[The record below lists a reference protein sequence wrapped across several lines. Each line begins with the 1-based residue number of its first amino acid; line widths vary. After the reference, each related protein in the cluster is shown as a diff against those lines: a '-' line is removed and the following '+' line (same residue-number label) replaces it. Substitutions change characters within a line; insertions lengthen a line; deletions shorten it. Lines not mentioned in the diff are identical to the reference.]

1 MKVRNAL
8 CALFMLLTISIGFSG
23 CDKLKDKLFEAF
35 LTQAADVSL
44 TIPVVNSTS
53 QEGKAE
59 TLSFYINVD
68 SIIKANTGGLFSI
81 NSVNTVEIETID
93 MIINNAD
100 AANNFA
106 NFEYGILLFN
116 TWNPKIQDW
125 NRVLGVARDDI
136 KDSYAANM
144 SLSLVQDVNLKDHM
158 IGTKAVYYYTY
169 KARRVTNKAL
179 NCTLRV
185 KFKIE

>member
-1 MKVRNAL
+1 MKARK
-8 CALFMLLTISIGFSG
+8 LFFAISALLTTTIIFSS

-44 TIPVVNSTS
+44 TIPVVNSTT
-53 QEGKAE
+53 QEGKVE

-68 SIIKANTGGLFSI
+68 SIIKANTGGLFSL
-81 NSVNTVEIETID
+81 NSVSTVEIETAD
-93 MIINNAD
+93 MTINNAD

-116 TWNPKIQDW
+116 TWNPQTQDW

-136 KDSYAANM
+136 KDSFAANM
-144 SLSLVQDVNLKDHM
+144 SLNLVQDVNLKDHM
-158 IGTKAVYYYTY
+158 IGTKAVYFYTY
-169 KARRVTNKAL
+169 KARRITNKAL

>member
-1 MKVRNAL
+1 MKARK
-8 CALFMLLTISIGFSG
+8 LFYAISSLVTTTIIFSS

-35 LTQAADVSL
+35 LTQAADVNF
-44 TIPVVNSTS
+44 TIPVVSSTT

-59 TLSFYINVD
+59 TLPFYMNVD
-68 SIIKANTGGLFSI
+68 SIIKANTGGLFNI
-81 NSVNTVEIETID
+81 NSVSTVEIETAD
-93 MIINNAD
+93 LSVSNAD
-100 AANNFA
+100 AANNLG

-116 TWNPKIQDW
+116 TWNPKTQDW

-136 KDSYAANM
+136 KDVFAANM
-144 SLSLVQDVNLKDHM
+144 SLNLVQDVNLKDHL
-158 IGTKAVYYYTY
+158 IGTKAVYFYTY